1 MYKASLGCYVPS
13 KFGFIFIT
21 KNNII
26 EHPHPSSLHS
36 LFFGPPWKIE
46 IAGLFS
52 AKATTCSGDKSGY
65 SGCS

>member
-1 MYKASLGCYVPS
+1 MYKASLGCYVSS
-13 KFGFIFIT
+13 KFGFIFVTII
-21 KNNII
+21 NII

-46 IAGLFS
+46 IAWLFS
-52 AKATTCSGDKSGY
+52 AKATTFSRDKSGY